1 MEDKREYVVDDPVE
15 TIRKVMADE
24 GVNQSQL
31 AEKMGAVRQNVSQML
46 NRGNTAPRYD
56 SFAKM
61 VAALGCEV
69 ILRKIEK

>member
-15 TIRKVMADE
+15 TIRMVMADE

-61 VAALGCEV
+61 AAALGCEV